1 MAAAVVAA
9 PACADAR
16 SSIASPGVNQVLSG
30 PVAVTG
36 RAFHESFQYYK
47 LEYAPGANVGD
58 GYTYFDG
65 ANSGVDGGT
74 LGVLNTSSLPNGVY
88 TLRLTVVDMTA
99 NYPPPCQVTITI
111 QN

>member
-1 MAAAVVAA
+1 M
-9 PACADAR
+9 
-16 SSIASPGVNQVLSG
+16 LSG
-30 PVAVTG
+30 QVAVTG